1 MRALLNKINLSALI
15 STFFGVGKIPFM
27 PGTIGSVVGYLL
39 FFILVF
45 FTPRL
50 FSNFSATMMLKALFV
65 LLVMLFVIGV
75 YAADN
80 YIKNTVSQDPKE
92 VIIDEIVGQMFVLYF
107 TTFINAHIMHLSNS
121 WPNKAIMLLGPFITF
136 RFFDIVKPWPVCW
149 FDQNI
154 KAGIG
159 IMLDDIIA
167 GVLAVIAYSLVV
179 LMFVIKV

>member
-1 MRALLNKINLSALI
+1 
-15 STFFGVGKIPFM
+15 M
-27 PGTIGSVVGYLL
+27 PGTIGSVIGYVL

-45 FTPRL
+45 FAPRWG
-50 FSNFSATMMLKALFV
+50 NFNVTTMLMVIFCC
-65 LLVMLFVIGV
+65 LVGLFVIGV
-75 YAADN
+75 FAADN
-80 YIKNTVSQDPKE
+80 YIKNTVNQDPKE

-107 TTFINAHIMHLSNS
+107 TTFINAHIMHPGNS
-121 WPNKAIMLLGPFITF
+121 FFNKAIMLLGPFLAF

-154 KAGIG
+154 KKGIG

-167 GVLAVIAYSLVV
+167 GVMAVIFYSAVV